1 MKQYL
6 RIFSMLLLMLIG
18 IGGGDVF
25 GAEEKVT
32 FDATKDKGSLT
43 NSGGDDKVEKSDI
56 TVSTTNGI
64 FGNGKQYRSYKDSK
78 LTVSSADKT
87 ITKIVFTCTAQN
99 SSDYGPAKASTK
111 TGSYTCSGYNGTWTG
126 ASTSYNP
133 QNQMLDGIKTK
144 C

>member
-18 IGGGDVF
+18 IGGGNVF

-43 NSGGDDKVEKSDI
+43 NNGGADKVEKSDI

-64 FGNGKQYRSYKDSK
+64 FGNGKQYRSYASSK

-87 ITKIVFTCTAQN
+87 ITKIVFTCTN
-99 SSDYGPAKASTK
+99 STNNGPAKASTK
-111 TGSYTCSGYNGTWTG
+111 TGNYTYSGNKDRK
-126 ASTSYNP
+126 STRLNSSH
-133 QNQMLDGIKTK
+133 
-144 C
+144 